1 MVTLTHR
8 KVASLALSPDLD
20 PTSPTT
26 TTASEHVPCT
36 LCHDDPNPDDDAS
49 LTSQLLHSVNSKLR
63 QIEDADTTGI
73 LRYVDEQVHET
84 WDTAKAAVVGAQRL
98 LRFEELPP
106 LWQENKYVLTG
117 YRFCTSSSQCLRT
130 IFMLHNETMNIW
142 SHLIGFVFFAG
153 LGVYTF
159 NVSSISQYNQ
169 QNDLSICRTDYEHT
183 CTLTHPVPPPYC
195 RHQ

>member
-169 QNDLSICRTDYEHT
+169 QNDLSICTDYEHT